1 MPFRGKFKAFAQ
13 DLAPDHALVTSAK
26 ETINEISQAI
36 QAHFKGR
43 GIVDRVIPYGSLPK
57 KSSIHDMMDIDVI
70 VYINKEHPPFY
81 DFIEELFELLPCKCQ
96 CKFECDCGKHEYG
109 IKFCFDGFK
118 LDLLPAVNFLPSR
131 QCHRYIKGQS
141 VRVQHQRALEHVKQL
156 PADMR
161 HYYSTSLSGASV
173 LFEKERDSFS
183 HSLSRLAKYW
193 SFKVP
198 VNNIIGRS
206 SIMEYMGAY
215 AADRQNG
222 NQDIVEGFR
231 RFLQLFESSDS
242 LKIYWTNFYRKKD
255 VPKRKWTKRP
265 LLLDPCNPYNNF
277 LDTEYNASKIA
288 QMESYAQATLSR
300 LNAAEM
306 DYNAGIQ
313 VNFADIFCQDQP
325 NPRPART
332 FYNDKRQ
339 GSEYQSRRGQF
350 PPPNS
355 NRGCY
360 NCGERNHIT
369 RSCRYDFPVECR
381 SCGRKGHKE
390 KFCFMH

>member
-1 MPFRGKFKAFAQ
+1 MPFSGKLKAFAQ
-13 DLAPDHALVTSAK
+13 DLAPDHALISSAK

-43 GIVDRVIPYGSLPK
+43 GVVDRVIPFGSLPK
-57 KSSIHDMMDIDVI
+57 KTSIHNKMDIDVI
-70 VYINKEHPPFY
+70 VYINNQHPPFY

-96 CKFECDCGKHEYG
+96 CRSKCDCGKNEFG
-109 IKFCFDGFK
+109 IKFCFDDFK

-131 QCHRYIKGQS
+131 PRHRYSKGQS
-141 VRVQHQRALEHVKQL
+141 VRVQHQRALDYVKTV
-156 PADMR
+156 PEDKR
-161 HYYSTSLSGASV
+161 HYYSTSLSGVSV

-198 VNNIIGRS
+198 VDNIRSRS

-215 AADRQNG
+215 AADRLNG

-242 LKIYWTNFYRKKD
+242 LKIFWTNFYRKED
-255 VPKRKWTKRP
+255 VPKRKWTERP

-277 LDTEYNASKIA
+277 LDTKYNASKIA
-288 QMESYAQATLSR
+288 QMESYAQETLTR

-306 DYNAGIQ
+306 NYNAGMQ
-313 VNFADIFCQDQP
+313 VNFADIFDQDHVVLFP
-325 NPRPART
+325 DENEV
-332 FYNDKRQ
+332 DCECCSMKRVCTWMKI
-339 GSEYQSRRGQF
+339 F
-350 PPPNS
+350 CLFVCLVVIIF
-355 NRGCY
+355 CY
-360 NCGERNHIT
+360 NVFG
-369 RSCRYDFPVECR
+369 
-381 SCGRKGHKE
+381 K
-390 KFCFMH
+390 